1 MARKSKAA
9 KRPAPRK
16 RAPQR
21 TARHR
26 KAEQGK
32 AIEGKVG
39 GSKPDAPASPGPVSA
54 PPAAAGA
61 AAAAGSV
68 RIRFYCQ
75 GIGDC
80 HLLRFDKPGGAFWM
94 LIDCGIHS
102 SVSGGTQR
110 IRDIVDNILS
120 LTHRL
125 DVIVLT
131 HEHWDHNS
139 GFFSAL
145 DKFKQFEV
153 GEIWLAWTEN
163 SADPQARALDKFKG
177 EALAAL
183 QGASQRLE
191 GVQGLSPYLQNVQ
204 LGLRAVLGFNFGAQG
219 EKVRSARN
227 AAIAL
232 APNNVKYLEPK
243 SAPFVLPVDPSIR
256 IYVLGPPR
264 DKALLGV
271 TERAGEMYGM
281 AALGMASVVNGL
293 NNSFEVSEGSDDFWN
308 DETAPFDP
316 NEGFVLSD
324 LLNGAGAPADAPGS
338 EAALLHARTANLV
351 QQLYV
356 GDKDGNSWR
365 RIDQDWLGV
374 SSDLAIQMD
383 KRTNNSSLVLAF
395 EFTQTS
401 RVMLFVGDAQV
412 GNWLSWKDAQW
423 MVDGKSISAYDLLAR
438 TVFYKVGHHGSHN
451 ATLKQHG
458 LELMTSSDLS
468 AFIPTNAVDA
478 NNVGWGA
485 MPFEPLLAD
494 LEKRTAQRVVRADD
508 PWLKQAAGQPAFVTA
523 AGVATSWGAIKAVDH
538 DRSGNGLW
546 VEFVIA

>member
-9 KRPAPRK
+9 KSPAPRK

-21 TARHR
+21 TARQR
-26 KAEQGK
+26 KAE
-32 AIEGKVG
+32 
-39 GSKPDAPASPGPVSA
+39 GSKPEAPASPGAGSA
-54 PPAAAGA
+54 PAAAVGTA
-61 AAAAGSV
+61 AATGSV
-68 RIRFYCQ
+68 RIRFFCQ

-110 IRDIVDNILS
+110 IRDIVDNISS

-145 DKFKQFEV
+145 EKFKQFEV

-163 SADPQARALDKFKG
+163 AADPQARVLDKFKG

-183 QGASQRLE
+183 QGASQRLD
-191 GVQGLSPYLQNVQ
+191 GVRGLSPYLQNVQ
-204 LGLRAVLGFNFGAQG
+204 QGLRAVLGFNFGAQG

-227 AAIAL
+227 AAIGL

-271 TERAGEMYGM
+271 TESAGEMYGM
-281 AALGMASVVNGL
+281 ASLGMASIVNGL
-293 NNSFEVSEGSDDFWN
+293 NNSFAVTEGSDDFWN

-316 NEGFVLSD
+316 NEGIVLSD
-324 LLNGAGAPADAPGS
+324 LLNGVGGPADAPGS
-338 EAALLHARTANLV
+338 EAALLHKRTADLV

-356 GDKDGNSWR
+356 GDEGGNGWR

-395 EFTQTS
+395 EFVHTS

-412 GNWLSWKDAQW
+412 GNWLSWKDVQW
-423 MVDGKSISAYDLLAR
+423 TIDGKSVSAYDLLAR

-458 LELMTSSDLS
+458 LELMTSPDLS

-485 MPFEPLLAD
+485 MPFEPLLED

-508 PWLKQAAGQPAFVTA
+508 PWLKQAAGQPDFVTA

-538 DRSGNGLW
+538 DKSGKGLW